1 MKILHILKSE
11 PDGNTKKLIEILS
24 AGQDSELFPVYKGN
38 VDYGNL
44 LDLIFEHDQVIS
56 WW

>member
-24 AGQDSELFPVYKGN
+24 AGQDSELFPLYKGE
-38 VDYGNL
+38 VDYDKL
-44 LDLIFEHDQVIS
+44 LDLIFERDRVIS